1 MLLGKTSEGLEYV
14 FERPVRILVVDDDP
28 IMLELAS
35 TQLSQPG
42 SEVATAKDG
51 EEALE
56 LLDRDEAGFDL
67 ILSDLEMPRMNGFAL
82 VDAIRRSERLAH
94 LPVVVITS
102 RDDMFAIDRA
112 YEVGATSFVAKP
124 VNWRLLGYQLRYV
137 MRASRMEAE
146 VRVARDEA
154 RRAADLR
161 ESLLALLQHETRTP
175 LHGIIGYAGLL
186 KDTRLEPSVLK
197 DCAEQVVGA
206 AEELN
211 DKLRRIFYY
220 AQVSTGGLAL
230 DRESVALSHVVGE
243 AVRSVRARAAAAKVA
258 IAAPDESGPSG
269 RIRCDLRHFAAAL
282 QELLHNAVAHC
293 APGSTIEIGI
303 EQSEGCARLSI
314 RDHGTGIPADV
325 LRRCRE
331 PFGQGVGHLTRMDG
345 GLGLGLPLAQRIIE
359 LHGGVLE
366 LSSANGSGT
375 SALVVVP
382 LLEGSKNI
390 APESRAA

>member
-1 MLLGKTSEGLEYV
+1 
-14 FERPVRILVVDDDP
+14 
-28 IMLELAS
+28 
-35 TQLSQPG
+35 
-42 SEVATAKDG
+42 
-51 EEALE
+51 
-56 LLDRDEAGFDL
+56 
-67 ILSDLEMPRMNGFAL
+67 
-82 VDAIRRSERLAH
+82 
-94 LPVVVITS
+94 VVVITS

-220 AQVSTGGLAL
+220 AQVSTGELAL
-230 DRESVALSHVVGE
+230 DRESVALPHVVGE

-258 IAAPDESGPSG
+258 IVAPDEDAPLG
-269 RIRCDLRHFAAAL
+269 RIRCDLRHFAAAV
-282 QELLHNAVAHC
+282 QELLHNAVAHS
-293 APGSTIEIGI
+293 APGSTIEIGL
-303 EQSEGCARLSI
+303 EEEKGCARLSI

-325 LRRCRE
+325 LQRCRE
-331 PFGQGVGHLTRMDG
+331 PFGQGVAHLTRTDG

-359 LHGGVLE
+359 VHGGVLE
-366 LSSANGSGT
+366 LSSADGSGT
-375 SALVVVP
+375 CAVVLVP
-382 LLEGSKNI
+382 LLADGRKI
-390 APESRAA
+390 ASESRAA